1 MSTSMAERGTQVGVE
16 RRESGMSRSATTVE
30 PPGDGARRDSA
41 EAPRLP
47 RIRLCGVP
55 LDVTSMRQA
64 IACIVDRF
72 ERGFATSIS
81 VLNVAK
87 LVNMRSDALLRES
100 VLAGDLILADGAP
113 LVWLSRVK
121 GTPLPERVAGIDL
134 MRELL
139 RVADERSLRVYF
151 LGATASVVQQTVIAS
166 RAEFPRLIVAGARD
180 GYFSET
186 EEAAVAEEIRNS
198 RPDILLVAMSSPK
211 KEVFLKRWAA
221 TMAVPICHGVGGS
234 FDVVAGVTCRAPL
247 WMQRV
252 GLEWFFRVLQ
262 EPRRMWKRYLITN
275 TKFIVLALRDLL
287 FPAQASEPLGR

>member
-1 MSTSMAERGTQVGVE
+1 MSSSVTKRDLRTSAELREPGIAGAVATAAPIGGGTQ
-16 RRESGMSRSATTVE
+16 RASA
-30 PPGDGARRDSA
+30 DAL
-41 EAPRLP
+41 RLP

-55 LDVTSMRQA
+55 LDVASMRQT

-113 LVWLSRVK
+113 LVWLSRIK

-139 RVADERSLRVYF
+139 RVADERRLRVYF

-166 RAEFPRLIVAGARD
+166 CAEFPRLIVAGARD

-186 EEAAVAEEIRNS
+186 DEAAVAEEICNS

-234 FDVVAGVTCRAPL
+234 FDVVAGVTRRAPL

-287 FPAQASEPLGR
+287 LPAQASEPFSR